1 MTTDSRHERAKRLF
15 VHAIEIP
22 KADREGFVSR
32 TARNDDGLIAEVMQL
47 LEHHD
52 HPAAALRT
60 VVERGERPYM
70 APPPANLG
78 RYSLH
83 ELIGE
88 GSTGRVFLATQE
100 GPKRTVAVK
109 LLRAGFQSNDRAAD
123 RFLREA
129 ELLARMDHP
138 GIARVYESGIA
149 SLPGGAQAYI
159 VMEHVPGLPLNRYA
173 AAHDLTIPKKIE
185 LIAAVCDAVAYSHAH
200 GILHRDLKPSNVLV
214 DDRGSP
220 RLIDFGL
227 AFTLHDEHGTQPTLA
242 PEIVGTLAYMSPEY
256 ASGLIH
262 GSPTSD
268 VYSLGVMAYEL
279 LSGRRPLEIDGLTI
293 WEAMRVIRE
302 HRILPLCAI
311 TPRCGVDLDL
321 VIRTA
326 LQTEPRD
333 RYQTAAD
340 LAADL
345 RRILAHRPI
354 SVRPRTFG
362 YVAGRFL
369 RRTRRRTILTAVGIS
384 LLVAS
389 NATAVRELFL
399 ARHRALATDLMADYS
414 SRLQRLRASTS
425 DTDKSTAQLVELSQR
440 LRETLVSFPAVEARL
455 QTQIATT
462 LVAACGR
469 LAEAERVISRSR
481 TLLAQN
487 NFDDALRSEI
497 ARAWLGIQAFRDR
510 PHEVDAVA
518 TKLLAEAIDGRG
530 EAELLHALHWALA
543 CRKASNG
550 VFDAFNEHFC
560 ELERLAPLMPP
571 ERQRYIAIEH
581 AVLKAFALLR
591 AGRPVEAEQGLP
603 TMDEIADALASRP
616 GALVY
621 RDAADLQASIQLSLG
636 REQASERML
645 KLSLSATMPLFEA
658 RSSVTN
664 AIRQRLAGLLWLKGD
679 VAGAEMQFR
688 ELIDAIGPRGAN
700 DPVEYASALNS
711 RGICLRDLGRL
722 DEAEDVLQQALT
734 IRLQTGGPESSVV
747 ADTKLNLASLYL
759 RTGRG
764 LDALRQAEEVA
775 RIREIRGERT
785 AHKAIETLATLGR
798 ARASVHGPAAGLAA
812 LRAAW
817 KARVEADLL
826 THWQTDV
833 ATEALI
839 ECLIA
844 NGMSDEARN
853 IAAWEY
859 SRLIE
864 LAGAESVA
872 AARAAARLDRAA
884 QSAPTDPGEMTMPG
898 SIVPAEVRPQ
908 GSVQSGGHD
917 PNRGTY

>member
-1 MTTDSRHERAKRLF
+1 
-15 VHAIEIP
+15 
-22 KADREGFVSR
+22 
-32 TARNDDGLIAEVMQL
+32 MQL

-52 HPAAALRT
+52 RPAATLRA
-60 VVERGERPYM
+60 VVERGESADT
-70 APPPANLG
+70 APAPTHLG
-78 RYSLH
+78 RYRLH

-100 GPKRTVAVK
+100 GPHRTVAVK
-109 LLRAGFQSNDRAAD
+109 LLRAGFRSNERAAD

-159 VMEHVPGLPLNRYA
+159 VIEHVPGLPLNRYA
-173 AAHDLTIPKKIE
+173 AVHDLTIPKTIE

-214 DDRGSP
+214 DDRGNP

-279 LSGRRPLEIDGLTI
+279 LSGRRPLEIEGLTI

-302 HRILPLCAI
+302 HRIVPLCAI
-311 TPRCGVDLDL
+311 TPCCGVDLDL
-321 VIRTA
+321 VVRTA

-354 SVRPRTFG
+354 SVRPRTVG

-369 RRTRRRTILTAVGIS
+369 RRTRRRTILTVVGIS

-399 ARHRALATDLMADYS
+399 ARHRAQATDLLFDYS
-414 SRLQRLRASTS
+414 SRLQRLRSSTP

-440 LRETLVSFPAVEARL
+440 LRETLASFPAVEARL
-455 QTQIATT
+455 QVQIATT
-462 LVAACGR
+462 LVAVYGR
-469 LAEAERVISRSR
+469 LADSEGVISRSR
-481 TLLAQN
+481 SLLAQN
-487 NFDDALRSEI
+487 NFDDDLRSEI
-497 ARAWLGIQAFRDR
+497 NRSWLSIQAFRDR

-518 TKLLAEAIDGRG
+518 AKLLAETSEEGG
-530 EAELLHALHWALA
+530 NPELLHALHWALA
-543 CRKASNG
+543 SRKASDG

-560 ELERLAPLMPP
+560 ELERLAPLMSP

-581 AVLKAFALLR
+581 AVLRSFALLR

-636 REQASERML
+636 RVQAAERML
-645 KLSLSATMPLFEA
+645 KLCLSATMPLFEA
-658 RSSVTN
+658 KSSVTN
-664 AIRQRLAGLLWLKGD
+664 SIRQRLAGLLWLKGD
-679 VAGAEMQFR
+679 IAGAEMQFR
-688 ELIDAIGPRGAN
+688 ELIDAMGPRGAN
-700 DPVEYASALNS
+700 DPVEHASALNS
-711 RGICLRDLGRL
+711 RGVCLRDLGRL
-722 DEAEDVLQQALT
+722 DEAEDVLQRALS
-734 IRLQTGGPESSVV
+734 IRLQTGGPESNVV

-798 ARASVHGPAAGLAA
+798 ARALVHGPAAGLAS

-833 ATEALI
+833 AAEALI

-844 NGMSDEARN
+844 NGMFDEARD

-859 SRLIE
+859 ARLIE
-864 LAGAESVA
+864 LAGNESVA
-872 AARAAARLDRAA
+872 AARAAARLDRVA
-884 QSAPTDPGEMTMPG
+884 QSALTDPGGMTQSG
-898 SIVPAEVRPQ
+898 SIVPVELRPEGSVRP
-908 GSVQSGGHD
+908 GGRD
-917 PNRGTY
+917 PAHGVY